1 MQSKGAYQGN
11 QNNGGPSTSA
21 GATAR
26 RPRHQGSAGVQP
38 LTPPS
43 APDVRGRHRRRAELQ
58 RLTQEIRMLQDEL
71 NALDNIPPA
80 SKACKELV
88 DFMDNCPDP
97 FLPSLQGDPPVK
109 QRWFEPPSE
118 SQGCCWR

>member
-80 SKACKELV
+80 SKACKEYVHCPLV
-88 DFMDNCPDP
+88 M
-97 FLPSLQGDPPVK
+97 K
-109 QRWFEPPSE
+109 
-118 SQGCCWR
+118 